1 MPVPLEQRQVD
12 QAPVPGVRYGA
23 QVTPTELGA
32 GVAAVGEHLGAKIY
46 QKSIQ
51 EANET
56 AVLDADNQLA
66 RASMKIQSDMS
77 QMKGKDAMGA
87 SDYLDKEFGKATD
100 TIGQTLSNEQ
110 QRQAFQ
116 QRATHRSLALQQAA
130 HEHMAKEGDAYQDQV
145 TGDTIKASVDN
156 ARLNARNP
164 EVIATEKGSQTLALV
179 YWAQRHGV
187 LDSPQYQQALTQA
200 HSATNTEVIKGLL
213 TDGHDLEAKAYYDQM
228 VGRERASQSFDTH
241 LSPAEEQSFQAW
253 KTQHA
258 PHDSGADYD
267 LRGAFLA
274 GVKPDAQTGH
284 WPDTFKKPNH
294 ETFSDESQYA
304 RFGRPGHW
312 EGEHFVPPADTAP
325 APVKPSLQFTAADRD
340 TVGRLLDEGSTRGTA
355 QTKAQEI
362 IASSDGELANA
373 VHKYEGITNPKVQQL
388 TRQLVQQH
396 FADLDLAKKRV
407 LDDNYQAVSNVVDHQ
422 IQKNP
427 GVPFIARQVIPP
439 DYWDK
444 LTLAEKGAVQNYI
457 DHSTQNV
464 DQPNNDQKWL
474 TFLDLPTE
482 QKGGLAKRDYDSQYR
497 QHFSKAFQ
505 TRADTLWENARHATE
520 KDPKDPN
527 VTDAVSAQHQIFET
541 FRTSGLVNPNIER
554 GKYSDDQVKTVVQ
567 FENQAT
573 AALEQESRVL
583 KRKLTPIERQTVIN
597 GVRDQAIQKI
607 WVPGTF
613 FGTNE
618 KALIQLTEDEKG
630 QALVPLDKIPADELQ
645 QLKNYLQSNG
655 KAITA
660 DKLRRAYPQ
669 WKIFKNKQAFHA
681 IVNE

>member
-1 MPVPLEQRQVD
+1 MPLPLEQRQVD
-12 QAPVPGVRYGA
+12 QAPVPGARYES
-23 QVTPTELGA
+23 QVTPQALGS
-32 GVAAVGEHLGAKIY
+32 GVAAVGETLGLKIY
-46 QKSIQ
+46 QKSVQ

-56 AVLDADNQLA
+56 AVLDADNKLA

-87 SDYLDKEFGKATD
+87 SDYLDTAFGKATD
-100 TIGQTLSNEQ
+100 EIGQTLSNPQ

-116 QRATHRSLALQQAA
+116 QRATHRSLVLQELA
-130 HEHMAKEGDAYQDQV
+130 HKHMATEGAKYQDQV
-145 TGDTIKASVDN
+145 TDDTLRTSVDN
-156 ARLNARNP
+156 ARMNASNP
-164 EVIATEKGSQTLALV
+164 EIIATEKGSQKLALA
-179 YWAQRHGV
+179 YWADRNGV
-187 LDSPQYQQALTQA
+187 MGTPIYQQRVAQTLST
-200 HSATNTEVIKGLL
+200 TNTEVIKGLL
-213 TDGHDLEAKAYYDQM
+213 TNGHDLDAKAYYDQNK
-228 VGRERASQSFDTH
+228 
-241 LSPAEEQSFQAW
+241 AE
-253 KTQHA
+253 
-258 PHDSGADYD
+258 
-267 LRGAFLA
+267 
-274 GVKPDAQTGH
+274 
-284 WPDTFKKPNH
+284 
-294 ETFSDESQYA
+294 
-304 RFGRPGHW
+304 
-312 EGEHFVPPADTAP
+312 FVAT
-325 APVKPSLQFTAADRD
+325 DRD
-340 TVGRLLDEGSTRGTA
+340 QVEHLLDEGSTRGAA

-373 VHKYEGITNPKVQQL
+373 VPKYEAIANPKVQQL

-457 DHSTQNV
+457 DHGTQPK
-464 DQPNNDQKWL
+464 DQPNDDQKWL
-474 TFLDLPTE
+474 TFLELPTDK
-482 QKGGLAKRDYDSQYR
+482 KGALAKREYDSQFR

-505 TRADTLWENARHATE
+505 SRADGIWEAARNATD
-520 KDPKDPN
+520 KQDQKDPN

-567 FENQAT
+567 FENNAT

-597 GVRDQAIQKI
+597 GVRDQAIQKV

-618 KALIQLTEDEKG
+618 KALIQLSEDEKG
-630 QALVPLDKIPADELQ
+630 QALVPLDKIPPDELQ

-669 WKIFKNKQAFHA
+669 WKIFKNKQAFNA